1 MRLFHAAC
9 IAISL
14 ASTSHATDLLTP
26 ITSEATTKDHP
37 YSILY
42 LSPGMSVEDA
52 EIALAE
58 HFQREEMHREQV
70 SLNIRSPKGREFKHE
85 YAQRLTTPWIDPF
98 VRMGPDSYEEVTV
111 DLATDVLSNRVL
123 AIHRTLVMVEQDRPA
138 PEAIINQLIDT
149 YGQPSGMERGTY
161 DSELVY
167 AFDANGF
174 IADIKQR
181 EEEMHP
187 LIPNMPSTASLSRFG
202 SQFHDDVP
210 CIQAFGRSAFYEFQM
225 PRQDDPD
232 TTCDMAFIVKIRSSA
247 GKTAVDFHLMDFR
260 LIRANRNE
268 TDTQILKAL
277 EAPQSSSKLKL

>member
-1 MRLFHAAC
+1 MRLFYVAC
-9 IAISL
+9 FAISL
-14 ASTSHATDLLTP
+14 ASASHAMDQLTP
-26 ITSEATTKDHP
+26 IASDISTTDHP
-37 YSILY
+37 FSILY
-42 LSPGMSVEDA
+42 LSPGISVEDA

-58 HFQREEMHREQV
+58 HFPREEMHREQV

-98 VRMGPDSYEEVTV
+98 VRMGPDSYDEVTV
-111 DLATDVLSNRVL
+111 DLATDVLNNRVL

-138 PEAIINQLIDT
+138 PETIINQLIDT
-149 YGQPSGMERGTY
+149 YGQPSGKELGTY
-161 DSELVY
+161 DSELLY

-181 EEEMHP
+181 EAEMHP
-187 LIPNMPSTASLSRFG
+187 IVPNVPSTASLSRFG

-210 CIQAFGRSAFYEFQM
+210 CIQAFGRSALYEFQM
-225 PRQDDPD
+225 PRRKDPNS
-232 TTCDMAFIVKIRSSA
+232 TCDMAFIVKIRSSG